1 MLKVYCNLTSASTI
15 LFKVLCEFYLWNSK
29 KPFNF
34 FLIFIMLHL
43 SMALDTDF
51 QPLFLDTLLVFETLF
66 SQAITNLCV
75 SSVLSDSLL
84 PYGL

>member
-1 MLKVYCNLTSASTI
+1 
-15 LFKVLCEFYLWNSK
+15 
-29 KPFNF
+29 
-34 FLIFIMLHL
+34 MLHL